1 MTRFAR
7 LDIGSIVA
15 ELPPPTP
22 IEQARA
28 SCDLFVAALGF
39 EERCSALAARLSSES
54 RESKALI
61 ALYSTNLEDNE
72 KQREPLAK
80 ALAHTGRVAE
90 YYPVASGEF
99 LRALSQEILALD
111 DAVTRPR
118 VFVDISAMTGS
129 LILGVFRVVTSLLD
143 VDLVIGHTK
152 ALHYGPSREE
162 FRHSR
167 QKPED
172 ESWDAEDDRG
182 LAVDHGV
189 SELRYSVDFQGSHV
203 PGLDDLMVILPGF
216 GQDRARAAIAFVNPA
231 YLLAPDGHV
240 KWMLGTPSEPRNGW
254 RIEALVRTNH
264 IPSSD
269 VLCHVSDSDYR
280 DVVSALDAV
289 YRRSQFKENV
299 TVVPLGTKMQT
310 VGVALHCLL
319 RPAVRVL
326 VADPLRYRADAYSHG
341 VGESTA
347 LEFGSV
353 SALRALVRSVDSLV
367 VQSGD

>member
-7 LDIGSIVA
+7 LEIGSIVGA
-15 ELPPPTP
+15 LPPPVP
-22 IEQARA
+22 IGEARP

-39 EERCSALAARLSSES
+39 EERCSALAGRLSPESKES
-54 RESKALI
+54 RALI

-72 KQREPLAK
+72 QQREPLSK
-80 ALAHTGRVAE
+80 ALADVSRVAQ
-90 YYPVASGEF
+90 YFPVARGEF
-99 LRALSQEILALD
+99 LQALNQEILALD
-111 DAVTRPR
+111 GTTRTR

-129 LILGVFRVVTSLLD
+129 LILGVLRVVTSFVD

-152 ALHYGPSREE
+152 ALEYGPSREE
-162 FRHSR
+162 FRQSR
-167 QKPED
+167 QEPGD
-172 ESWDAEDDRG
+172 GSWGDEDDLV

-240 KWMLGTPSEPRNGW
+240 KWMLGTPSEPRNAW
-254 RIEALVRTNH
+254 RTEALVRTNH
-264 IPSSD
+264 IPSRD
-269 VLCHVSDSDYR
+269 VLCRISDSDYR
-280 DVVSALDAV
+280 DVVRALDVV
-289 YRRSQFKENV
+289 YRRAQFKDNV

-341 VGESTA
+341 VGESMI

-353 SALRALVRSVDSLV
+353 GALRALLRSVDSLV
-367 VQSGD
+367 VQSDD